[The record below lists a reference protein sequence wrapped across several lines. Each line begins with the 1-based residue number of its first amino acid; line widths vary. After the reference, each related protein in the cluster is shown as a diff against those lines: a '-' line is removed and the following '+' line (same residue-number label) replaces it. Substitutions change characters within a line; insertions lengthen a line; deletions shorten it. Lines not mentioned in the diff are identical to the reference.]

1 MGFNISTSTTDLVTA
16 ISWFTTLSGVGSI
29 LTIAIAALAGT
40 ILVGYVLSKI
50 RG

>member
-1 MGFNISTSTTDLVTA
+1 MGFNISTSTTDVVTA
-16 ISWFTTLSGVGSI
+16 VSWFTTLLGLDSI
-29 LTIAIAALAGT
+29 LTIVIAALAGI